1 MAAADAGSRTQRQAP
16 VVLCRQ
22 GIPRTGQVIILVDE
36 AHVQAGG
43 AGLAVVAVD
52 AGALRVSGGEGADD
66 GVVPLRL
73 PSPQKAQDPFQI
85 RPVSDTGQHRQDAG
99 LVQGVLD
106 ALIFRQGLTE
116 GRGTSIQQLSAGK
129 GLHPGD
135 AHALRLA
142 PAVKG
147 HPLRGAAVGILAVLI
162 VVAGV
167 DAEHHHVRQAG
178 VQHLPGQGRRMG
190 GEADVADDAL
200 GFQRLQKLKNAVVH
214 IPAPVAGLVH
224 TVDEAVVDV
233 VRPQLLQL
241 PRYRPLDG
249 LQIRGPAVRFTGGVI
264 GAEVDLVE
272 HLPAHTRKGG
282 AEDGEAGGVGSG
294 QVEVVDPL
302 LQGHL
307 QRGGTLF
314 RPGGGEAAGAHAQD
328 ADPVPGAA
336 VDTVFHRSKPSFP
349 VAALRQPESG
359 RRASH
364 DPIIPPEMR
373 NSEYLFSM
381 LRHTFHTYHTCGPTA
396 AMIW

>member
-1 MAAADAGSRTQRQAP
+1 
-16 VVLCRQ
+16 
-22 GIPRTGQVIILVDE
+22 
-36 AHVQAGG
+36 
-43 AGLAVVAVD
+43 
-52 AGALRVSGGEGADD
+52 
-66 GVVPLRL
+66 
-73 PSPQKAQDPFQI
+73 
-85 RPVSDTGQHRQDAG
+85 
-99 LVQGVLD
+99 
-106 ALIFRQGLTE
+106 
-116 GRGTSIQQLSAGK
+116 
-129 GLHPGD
+129 
-135 AHALRLA
+135 
-142 PAVKG
+142 
-147 HPLRGAAVGILAVLI
+147 
-162 VVAGV
+162 
-167 DAEHHHVRQAG
+167 
-178 VQHLPGQGRRMG
+178 MG

-200 GFQRLQKLKNAVVH
+200 GFQRLQILKNAVVH

-336 VDTVFHRSKPSFP
+336 VDTIGRNHPFLLQLCGSRSPD
-349 VAALRQPESG
+349 AAPHMTLLYR
-359 RRASH
+359 
-364 DPIIPPEMR
+364 
-373 NSEYLFSM
+373 LK
-381 LRHTFHTYHTCGPTA
+381 
-396 AMIW
+396 

>member
-1 MAAADAGSRTQRQAP
+1 MSA
-16 VVLCRQ
+16 
-22 GIPRTGQVIILVDE
+22 
-36 AHVQAGG
+36 
-43 AGLAVVAVD
+43 
-52 AGALRVSGGEGADD
+52 
-66 GVVPLRL
+66 
-73 PSPQKAQDPFQI
+73 
-85 RPVSDTGQHRQDAG
+85 RPVSS
-99 LVQGVLD
+99 
-106 ALIFRQGLTE
+106 
-116 GRGTSIQQLSAGK
+116 TSRA
-129 GLHPGD
+129 
-135 AHALRLA
+135 R
-142 PAVKG
+142 
-147 HPLRGAAVGILAVLI
+147 
-162 VVAGV
+162 AGV
-167 DAEHHHVRQAG
+167 G
-178 VQHLPGQGRRMG
+178 
-190 GEADVADDAL
+190 ADDAL
-200 GFQRLQKLKNAVVH
+200 GFQRLQILKNALVH